1 MATRSTRVPV
11 ALARSV
17 DGPTVPVRARA
28 RGTRFVGREP
38 EIASLAGP
46 SQAAERGEA
55 GVVLLSG
62 EPGIGKSRLL
72 REFSARAL
80 ADGWL
85 VLSGRA
91 YDTEGMPPYL
101 PFVEVLRQYVHASSD
116 EELQ

>member
-1 MATRSTRVPV
+1 MSGSTAHERQGAATVARV
-11 ALARSV
+11 AR
-17 DGPTVPVRARA
+17 RAQSR
-28 RGTRFVGREP
+28 RTEFVGRGREL
-38 EIASLAGP
+38 AALAGP
-46 SQAAERGEA
+46 LQAAERGEA

-72 REFSARAL
+72 REFSALAL

-116 EELQ
+116 EELHPI